1 MTKAKIL
8 TILCALFP
16 TYCALFVKDGIASA
30 VVMGFSTLVFVV
42 VTASSDDN
50 ITRKDMDIKGKI
62 QLGWILHIV
71 GMLVVIAQ
79 KNIF

>member
-8 TILCALFP
+8 LILCALFP
-16 TYCALFVKDGIASA
+16 TYCALFIKDGVASA

-42 VTASSDDN
+42 ATAKSDDDSGGS
-50 ITRKDMDIKGKI
+50 DMDIRDKI